1 MQANRRRRVRLRV
14 QAMQTERAI
23 EEART
28 LRAAAA
34 AVARCCTAR
43 TSVMPYRAYW
53 ANKVAI

>member
-1 MQANRRRRVRLRV
+1 M
-14 QAMQTERAI
+14 QAMQAERAV